1 MKGLAARRGKVVV
14 IYFWAAWCAALPAT
28 ELVSILQPKFL
39 RVVWSEDARG
49 VRVPIS
55 TLTPPS
61 CVYAPARAE
70 EPERLAKFALSSE
83 TWAKSLQAPA

>member
-39 RVVWSEDARG
+39 CVVWSEDARG

-55 TLTPPS
+55 TLTKKSADCWKPRGTFPRRI
-61 CVYAPARAE
+61 ARQ
-70 EPERLAKFALSSE
+70 RRFS
-83 TWAKSLQAPA
+83 TIDQ